1 MGTPGALSWLQ
12 DGTVHLVYGI
22 LEEPVRSLE
31 AINTS
36 GLQTGLQRVQLLKP
50 NISVPALP
58 ADLQTMEIRAPDIL
72 VPGQETT
79 YWCYITKLPE
89 GFSRHHIVMVR
100 AVGAGV
106 CVGGTAPGHVLL
118 PALPPP
124 GGLESC
130 PRACL
135 DPVTSTAWTSC
146 SHTCALV
153 PGHLLTPHLLR
164 LSGPCLATATFT
176 RGLLSSWPHLM
187 GKRLAWV
194 PFPLLQS
201 PS

>member
-124 GGLESC
+124 WGPGELSVGLLG
-130 PRACL
+130 PGDLYCL
-135 DPVTSTAWTSC
+135 DV
-146 SHTCALV
+146 LQ
-153 PGHLLTPHLLR
+153 PHVC
-164 LSGPCLATATFT
+164 SGP
-176 RGLLSSWPHLM
+176 R
-187 GKRLAWV
+187 
-194 PFPLLQS
+194 S
-201 PS
+201 PADSPPS